1 MKSKLKKLVIA
12 LVAMLTAF
20 TAMHISTNIYAADQP
35 ATITLGAYTGYSS
48 TSYNA
53 DGVHYIFNENM
64 QQILIDGEIGFCVEP
79 GILLQ
84 PGSGFVPTAYD
95 RREIAI
101 IAYEGWEKSAKTA
114 ADYVATQFMIWE
126 AVGGR
131 ITRTNFSD
139 YGAYKANIQNRI
151 HHHFDK
157 PSFDNQEVTLKVGES
172 ITLTDTKGIF
182 KDFHLVDTGG
192 LQVKKNGNHLTI
204 TATASAPEKTT
215 VQYQKIPSKYVGTS
229 IAYKKAGSQ
238 IPVKFKVKDPQN
250 IKIRVNVQKYGSLKL
265 AKQDDEGNF
274 VPNTS
279 FQLSYNADMSKPIG
293 TYKTGADGTVTIHQL
308 LPQTVYV
315 QEVDVPDHLVLNSAV
330 KSIKIE
336 PNKVSAFTQ
345 INHWKKGKFQFVKKD
360 ADTGKVIQLAN
371 TILEVYDTSGNKI
384 KTVKT
389 DKTGSVTSEDLKYG
403 DYVFKEVAAPHGYLL
418 NGESFKGS
426 IREDGVVVTVEIKD
440 KRVKGKVK
448 ITKADSE
455 TGSIAQGD
463 ASLNGA
469 IYGLYARENIVDP
482 SNDGVVLHKKDTL
495 VEQITLQGVDG
506 SFSEQ
511 DLGKYYVKEIQ
522 APQGYQL
529 SKKEYD
535 VALSYEGQN
544 VPVVLREVA
553 AKDKVITGNVEIHKY
568 CADSDSAEVL
578 KPEQGAEF
586 TVILKS
592 LVDKYK
598 SFEEAL
604 KHTDELSKREYDVLV
619 SDKNGYAKSKD
630 LAYGEYV
637 MKQTKTSDAD
647 ILPLKE
653 EITFTIHKQNEQFSY
668 SIKNALT
675 ESYVKIVKYDKA
687 TQKEITLSNMSFKVW
702 DVKHHKYVSQKVGN
716 KRIDTFTTDEKGQST
731 LPLPLKSGAYELH
744 EVKAPNGYLIH
755 QAPIPFEVKKA
766 VFEADEDGDPIT
778 VVKVYDDMPTGRIVL
793 KKSFEATKDEVI
805 KGAVFQLTANSEII
819 NPRNGSV
826 IYHKGDKVNVGQ
838 AENGRYELNE
848 DGILDIAGLPL
859 GIGKASYALQEIE
872 TADGYVLSDKKIVFD
887 FEMKDDTTKEYVLK
901 DSIENKQTI
910 VEITK
915 EDTKGKA
922 IAGAE
927 MQVFDEKDTLV
938 SEWKTSQAP
947 HTIKG
952 LVVGKKYRLH
962 EKEAPLGYAQAKD
975 VYFTIENTEKVQS
988 VVMRDIQVKVRKV
1001 DEAGKALANA
1011 KFIVTD
1017 TKTKQVVDCFTSD
1030 TKGNVVKHLI
1040 EGHSYILQEVEAP
1053 NGYVPADP
1061 VEFTLKDKDI
1071 TITVE
1076 NKPLKIELQLVKI
1089 DSDTKK
1095 PIVSKQFVFQAFADK
1110 ECRHKLADA
1119 VIDTKKG
1126 TAAFTFRYGKYWIK
1140 EIQAPSGY
1148 QVRDD
1153 AIEVTVN
1160 EKGVFVNGE
1169 ALRKTEQGYYFHFEN
1184 TKLPATSDH
1193 TNLPLFFASLIISL
1207 FAFVLIIR
1215 VKR

>member
-1 MKSKLKKLVIA
+1 M
-12 LVAMLTAF
+12 
-20 TAMHISTNIYAADQP
+20 
-35 ATITLGAYTGYSS
+35 
-48 TSYNA
+48 
-53 DGVHYIFNENM
+53 
-64 QQILIDGEIGFCVEP
+64 
-79 GILLQ
+79 
-84 PGSGFVPTAYD
+84 
-95 RREIAI
+95 
-101 IAYEGWEKSAKTA
+101 
-114 ADYVATQFMIWE
+114 
-126 AVGGR
+126 
-131 ITRTNFSD
+131 
-139 YGAYKANIQNRI
+139 
-151 HHHFDK
+151 
-157 PSFDNQEVTLKVGES
+157 
-172 ITLTDTKGIF
+172 
-182 KDFHLVDTGG
+182 
-192 LQVKKNGNHLTI
+192 
-204 TATASAPEKTT
+204 
-215 VQYQKIPSKYVGTS
+215 
-229 IAYKKAGSQ
+229 
-238 IPVKFKVKDPQN
+238 
-250 IKIRVNVQKYGSLKL
+250 
-265 AKQDDEGNF
+265 
-274 VPNTS
+274 
-279 FQLSYNADMSKPIG
+279 
-293 TYKTGADGTVTIHQL
+293 
-308 LPQTVYV
+308 
-315 QEVDVPDHLVLNSAV
+315 
-330 KSIKIE
+330 
-336 PNKVSAFTQ
+336 
-345 INHWKKGKFQFVKKD
+345 
-360 ADTGKVIQLAN
+360 
-371 TILEVYDTSGNKI
+371 
-384 KTVKT
+384 
-389 DKTGSVTSEDLKYG
+389 
-403 DYVFKEVAAPHGYLL
+403 
-418 NGESFKGS
+418 
-426 IREDGVVVTVEIKD
+426 
-440 KRVKGKVK
+440 
-448 ITKADSE
+448 
-455 TGSIAQGD
+455 
-463 ASLNGA
+463 
-469 IYGLYARENIVDP
+469 
-482 SNDGVVLHKKDTL
+482 
-495 VEQITLQGVDG
+495 
-506 SFSEQ
+506 
-511 DLGKYYVKEIQ
+511 
-522 APQGYQL
+522 
-529 SKKEYD
+529 
-535 VALSYEGQN
+535 
-544 VPVVLREVA
+544 
-553 AKDKVITGNVEIHKY
+553 
-568 CADSDSAEVL
+568 
-578 KPEQGAEF
+578 
-586 TVILKS
+586 
-592 LVDKYK
+592 
-598 SFEEAL
+598 
-604 KHTDELSKREYDVLV
+604 
-619 SDKNGYAKSKD
+619 
-630 LAYGEYV
+630 AYGEYV

-952 LVVGKKYRLH
+952 LAVGKKYRLH

-988 VVMRDIQVKVRKV
+988 VAMRDIQVKVRKV

-1017 TKTKQVVDCFTSD
+1017 TKTKQIVDRFTSD